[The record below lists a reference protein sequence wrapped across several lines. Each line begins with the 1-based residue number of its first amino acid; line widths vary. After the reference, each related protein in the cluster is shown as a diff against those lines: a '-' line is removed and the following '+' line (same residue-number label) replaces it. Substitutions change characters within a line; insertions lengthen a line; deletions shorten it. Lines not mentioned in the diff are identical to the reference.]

1 MLVVASLLLLGTAFT
16 TLFVALSHAASAL
29 GGAQQVATPH
39 EAIKT
44 ILDTGA
50 VSDGTRFVELGYG
63 AGTVLASAAER
74 GATVGGIDISPL
86 AYLLARWRLRGF
98 RSAGIAVG
106 NMFSY
111 DLHATDIV
119 YCYLLPPLL
128 KRLEPKFQTEL
139 KPGSRVVSYAFPL
152 PTKQPAKII
161 PRTNGLG
168 RIFLYTY

>member
-1 MLVVASLLLLGTAFT
+1 MLVVVSLLLLGAAFT
-16 TLFVALSHAASAL
+16 TLFVAISHAASAL

-39 EAIKT
+39 RAVKA

-63 AGTVLASAAER
+63 AGTVLAGAAER
-74 GATVGGIDISPL
+74 GATVSGIDISPL

-98 RSAGIAVG
+98 RSAGVTVG
-106 NMFSY
+106 DMFSY
-111 DLHATDIV
+111 DLHPADTV

-139 KPGSRVVSYAFPL
+139 KAGSRVVSYAFPL
-152 PTKQPAKII
+152 PTKQPTRVI
-161 PRTNGLG
+161 PKSNGLG